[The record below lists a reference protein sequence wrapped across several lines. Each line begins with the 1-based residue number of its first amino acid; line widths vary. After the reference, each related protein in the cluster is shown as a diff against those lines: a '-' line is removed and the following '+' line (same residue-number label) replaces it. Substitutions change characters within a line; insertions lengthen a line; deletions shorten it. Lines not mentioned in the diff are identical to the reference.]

1 MTESNSN
8 INSDLKDMQKILID
22 KSNIG
27 ISNPVKNDNFVFQR
41 YRLINPPQN
50 AKRVL
55 NNSTVRYF
63 LQTYLYD
70 EISQKFEQCEKNYKN
85 IVRDKISDMKQQKK
99 WIRYCLL
106 LMQEEEQSIFEIDK
120 DTLKEFYQNQ
130 VDALIKEKKRQK
142 EKELKEIEKEK
153 IREKNQKEIEELK
166 KKGEYQEGVIPS
178 NNPLPPKPKQEIV
191 IDMDIVNN
199 IPNKYKFDGKIY
211 YRIYIEDVF
220 IERPPF
226 PDKAKDLT
234 KYVKEFNQEIKRLLL
249 KDAKKNTEKNKNN
262 KNNQA
267 SLTLNMAE
275 TWCNEIIN
283 KIFNMGKGKVKETYE
298 SSRFAND
305 KKNIEK
311 EMKKPLLNLML
322 IYSKKMGNNSQI
334 IGQAINLVEN
344 TYYKRY
350 KGQFD
355 ESFLKITGRYIMCLI
370 KINDFSKA
378 EKTIEIIKKNCS
390 QLPNYNSIIT
400 DLEPKLLEAK
410 NKKNNENI
418 LVSKGKIKA
427 GGNDSQMDY
436 DWQQGLNEEEL
447 KETLKKDA
455 ELVKGNMELI
465 NSNL

>member
-8 INSDLKDMQKILID
+8 TNSDLKDMQKILID

-27 ISNPVKNDNFVFQR
+27 TSNPVKNDNFVFQR

-305 KKNIEK
+305 RKNIEK

-322 IYSKKMGNNSQI
+322 IYSKKMGNNSQM

>member
-27 ISNPVKNDNFVFQR
+27 TSNPVKNDNFVFQR

-249 KDAKKNTEKNKNN
+249 KDAKKNTEKNKKN

-322 IYSKKMGNNSQI
+322 IYSKKMGNNSQM

>member
-27 ISNPVKNDNFVFQR
+27 TSNPVKNDNFVFQR

-249 KDAKKNTEKNKNN
+249 KDAKKNTEKSKNN

-355 ESFLKITGRYIMCLI
+355 ESFLKITGRYVLCLI

-410 NKKNNENI
+410 NKKNSENI

-427 GGNDSQMDY
+427 GGNDSQIDY

>member
-27 ISNPVKNDNFVFQR
+27 TSNPVKNDNFVFQR

-322 IYSKKMGNNSQI
+322 IYSKKMGNNSQM

-410 NKKNNENI
+410 NKKNSENI

>member
-27 ISNPVKNDNFVFQR
+27 TSNPVKNDNFVFQR

-322 IYSKKMGNNSQI
+322 IYSKKMGNNSQM

-410 NKKNNENI
+410 NKKNSENI

-447 KETLKKDA
+447 RETLKKDA

>member
-27 ISNPVKNDNFVFQR
+27 TSNPVKNDNFVFQR

-191 IDMDIVNN
+191 IDMEIVNN

-305 KKNIEK
+305 RKNIEK

-322 IYSKKMGNNSQI
+322 IYSKKMGNNSQM

-410 NKKNNENI
+410 NKKNSENI

>member
-27 ISNPVKNDNFVFQR
+27 TSNPVKNDNFVFQR

-178 NNPLPPKPKQEIV
+178 NNPLPPKPKQEII

-322 IYSKKMGNNSQI
+322 IYSKKMGNNSQM

-378 EKTIEIIKKNCS
+378 EKTIEMIKKNCS

-410 NKKNNENI
+410 NKKNSENI

>member
-8 INSDLKDMQKILID
+8 INSDLKDMQKILVD

-27 ISNPVKNDNFVFQR
+27 TSNPVKNDNFVFQR

-322 IYSKKMGNNSQI
+322 IYSKKMGNNSQM

-410 NKKNNENI
+410 NKKNSENI

-447 KETLKKDA
+447 METLKKDA

>member
-27 ISNPVKNDNFVFQR
+27 TSNPVKNDNFVFQR

-106 LMQEEEQSIFEIDK
+106 LMQEEEQSIFEINK
-120 DTLKEFYQNQ
+120 ETLKEFYQNQ

-322 IYSKKMGNNSQI
+322 IYSKKMGNNSQM

-410 NKKNNENI
+410 NKKNSENI

>member
-27 ISNPVKNDNFVFQR
+27 TSNPVKNDNFVFQR

-178 NNPLPPKPKQEIV
+178 NNPLPPKPKQEII

-378 EKTIEIIKKNCS
+378 EKTIEMIKKNCS

-410 NKKNNENI
+410 NKKNSENI

>member
-1 MTESNSN
+1 MQESKSN
-8 INSDLKDMQKILID
+8 ISSDLKDMQKILID

-27 ISNPVKNDNFVFQR
+27 TSNPVKNDNFVFQR

-249 KDAKKNTEKNKNN
+249 KDAKKNTEKSKNN

-322 IYSKKMGNNSQI
+322 IYSKKMGNNSQM

-427 GGNDSQMDY
+427 GGNDSQTDY

>member
-27 ISNPVKNDNFVFQR
+27 TSNPVKNDNFVFQR

-249 KDAKKNTEKNKNN
+249 KDAKKNTEKSKNN

-322 IYSKKMGNNSQI
+322 IYSKKMGNNSQM

>member
-27 ISNPVKNDNFVFQR
+27 TSNPVKNDNFVFQR

-262 KNNQA
+262 KNNQV

-355 ESFLKITGRYIMCLI
+355 ESFLKITGRYILCLI

>member
-8 INSDLKDMQKILID
+8 INSDLKDMQKILVD

-27 ISNPVKNDNFVFQR
+27 TSNPVKNDNFVFQR

-130 VDALIKEKKRQK
+130 VDALIKKKKRQK

-249 KDAKKNTEKNKNN
+249 KDAKKNTEKSKNN

-400 DLEPKLLEAK
+400 DLEPKLFEAK
-410 NKKNNENI
+410 NKKNSENI

>member
-8 INSDLKDMQKILID
+8 INSDLKDMQKILVD

-27 ISNPVKNDNFVFQR
+27 TSNPVKNDNFVFQR

-249 KDAKKNTEKNKNN
+249 KDAKKNTEKSKNN

-410 NKKNNENI
+410 NKKNSENI

>member
-27 ISNPVKNDNFVFQR
+27 TSNPVKNDNFVFQR

-305 KKNIEK
+305 RKNIEK

-322 IYSKKMGNNSQI
+322 IYSKKMGNNSQM

>member
-27 ISNPVKNDNFVFQR
+27 TSNPVKNDNFVFQR

-249 KDAKKNTEKNKNN
+249 KDAKKNTEKSKNN

-322 IYSKKMGNNSQI
+322 IYSKKMGNNSQM

-355 ESFLKITGRYIMCLI
+355 ESFLKITGRYVLCLI

-410 NKKNNENI
+410 NKKNSENI

>member
-1 MTESNSN
+1 MQESKSN
-8 INSDLKDMQKILID
+8 ILTDLKDMQKILID

-27 ISNPVKNDNFVFQR
+27 TSSPVQNDNFNFQR

-55 NNSTVRYF
+55 NNTTVRYF

-85 IVRDKISDMKQQKK
+85 IVKDKISDMKQAKR

-106 LMQEEEQSIFEIDK
+106 LMQEEEQSLFEIDK
-120 DTLKEFYQNQ
+120 DTLKEFYTNQ
-130 VDALIKEKKRQK
+130 VDALIKEKKRLK

-166 KKGEYQEGVIPS
+166 KKGEYKEGVIPS
-178 NNPLPPKPKQEIV
+178 NNPAQQKPRQEII
-191 IDMDIVNN
+191 IDMNIVNN
-199 IPNKYKFDGKIY
+199 IPNNYKFDGKIY

-220 IERPPF
+220 IEKPPF

-249 KDAKKNTEKNKNN
+249 KDMKRNPEKNNNNN
-262 KNNQA
+262 KNNQV
-267 SLTLNMAE
+267 SLTLNAAE
-275 TWCNEIIN
+275 SWCKEIIS
-283 KIFNMGKGKVKETYE
+283 KIFTMSKGKVKEAYE
-298 SSRFAND
+298 SSRFANER
-305 KKNIEK
+305 KNIEK
-311 EMKKPLLNLML
+311 EMKKPLLNLMF
-322 IYSKKMGNNSQI
+322 IYSKKMNNTQI
-334 IGQAINLVEN
+334 ISEAIKLVEN
-344 TYYKRY
+344 IYYKRY

-378 EKTIEIIKKNCS
+378 EKTLEIIKKNCN
-390 QLPNYNSIIT
+390 QLPNYNLTISE
-400 DLEPKLLEAK
+400 LEPKLTEAK

-418 LVSKGKIKA
+418 LISKGKIKA
-427 GGNDSQMDY
+427 GAADSQTDY

-455 ELVKGNMELI
+455 ELVRGNMELI
-465 NSNL
+465 NSNI

>member
-27 ISNPVKNDNFVFQR
+27 TSNPVKNDNFVFQR

-153 IREKNQKEIEELK
+153 KREKNQKEIEELK

-305 KKNIEK
+305 RKNIEK

-322 IYSKKMGNNSQI
+322 IYSKKMGNNSQM

-410 NKKNNENI
+410 NKKNSENI

>member
-1 MTESNSN
+1 
-8 INSDLKDMQKILID
+8 
-22 KSNIG
+22 
-27 ISNPVKNDNFVFQR
+27 
-41 YRLINPPQN
+41 
-50 AKRVL
+50 
-55 NNSTVRYF
+55 
-63 LQTYLYD
+63 
-70 EISQKFEQCEKNYKN
+70 
-85 IVRDKISDMKQQKK
+85 
-99 WIRYCLL
+99 
-106 LMQEEEQSIFEIDK
+106 MQEEEQSIFEIDK
-120 DTLKEFYQNQ
+120 DILKEYYQNQ
-130 VDALIKEKKRQK
+130 DDALIKEKKRQK

-249 KDAKKNTEKNKNN
+249 KDAKKNTEKSKNN

-322 IYSKKMGNNSQI
+322 IYSKKMGNNSQM

-355 ESFLKITGRYIMCLI
+355 ESFLKITGRYILCLI

-378 EKTIEIIKKNCS
+378 EKTIEVIKKNCS

-447 KETLKKDA
+447 NLLTSMIESHMGEWNTNAYSNVVLPKPTTKYQKFVHMCDFLSSRKFLD
-455 ELVKGNMELI
+455 VKFENNDI
-465 NSNL
+465 ID

>member
-27 ISNPVKNDNFVFQR
+27 TSNPVKNDNFVFQR

-191 IDMDIVNN
+191 IDMNSVNN

-322 IYSKKMGNNSQI
+322 IYSKKMGNNSQM

-344 TYYKRY
+344 NYYKRY

-355 ESFLKITGRYIMCLI
+355 ESFLKITGRYILCLI

-378 EKTIEIIKKNCS
+378 EKTIEVIKKNCS

-410 NKKNNENI
+410 NKKNSENI

>member
-8 INSDLKDMQKILID
+8 INSDLKDMQKILVD

-27 ISNPVKNDNFVFQR
+27 TSNPVKNDNFVFQR

-305 KKNIEK
+305 RKNIEK

-322 IYSKKMGNNSQI
+322 IYSKKMGNNSQM

-410 NKKNNENI
+410 NKKNSENI

>member
-27 ISNPVKNDNFVFQR
+27 TSNPVKNDNFVFQR

-191 IDMDIVNN
+191 IDMNIVNN

-322 IYSKKMGNNSQI
+322 IYSKKMGNNSQM

-344 TYYKRY
+344 NYYKRY

-355 ESFLKITGRYIMCLI
+355 ESFLKITGRYILCLI

-378 EKTIEIIKKNCS
+378 EKTIEVIKKNCS

-410 NKKNNENI
+410 NKKNSENI

>member
-8 INSDLKDMQKILID
+8 TNSDLKDMQKILID

-27 ISNPVKNDNFVFQR
+27 TSNPVKNDNFVFQR

-267 SLTLNMAE
+267 SITLNMAE

-322 IYSKKMGNNSQI
+322 IYSKKMGNNSQM

-355 ESFLKITGRYIMCLI
+355 ESFLKITGRYILCLI

-410 NKKNNENI
+410 NKKNSENI

>member
-8 INSDLKDMQKILID
+8 TNSDLKDMQKILID

-27 ISNPVKNDNFVFQR
+27 TSNPVKNDNFVFQR

-262 KNNQA
+262 KNNQV

-322 IYSKKMGNNSQI
+322 IYSKKMGNNPQM

-355 ESFLKITGRYIMCLI
+355 ESFLKITGRYVLCLI

>member
-27 ISNPVKNDNFVFQR
+27 TSNPVKNDNFVFQR

-322 IYSKKMGNNSQI
+322 IYSKKIGNNSQM

-410 NKKNNENI
+410 NKKNSENI

>member
-8 INSDLKDMQKILID
+8 TNSDLKDMQKILID

-27 ISNPVKNDNFVFQR
+27 TSNPVKNDNFVFQR

-130 VDALIKEKKRQK
+130 VDALIKEKKR
-142 EKELKEIEKEK
+142 
-153 IREKNQKEIEELK
+153 QKEIEELK

-305 KKNIEK
+305 RKNIEK

>member
-27 ISNPVKNDNFVFQR
+27 TSNPVKNDNFVFQR

-120 DTLKEFYQNQ
+120 DILKEFYQNQ

-142 EKELKEIEKEK
+142 EKELKEIKKEK

-249 KDAKKNTEKNKNN
+249 KDAKKNTEKSKNN

-322 IYSKKMGNNSQI
+322 IYSKKMGNNSQM

-355 ESFLKITGRYIMCLI
+355 ESFLKITGRYVLCLI

-410 NKKNNENI
+410 NKKNSENI

>member
-27 ISNPVKNDNFVFQR
+27 TSNPVKNDNFVFQR

-249 KDAKKNTEKNKNN
+249 KDAKKNTEKSKNN

-322 IYSKKMGNNSQI
+322 IYSKKMGNNSQM

-410 NKKNNENI
+410 NKKNSENI

>member
-1 MTESNSN
+1 MTESNLN
-8 INSDLKDMQKILID
+8 TNSDLKDMQKILID

-27 ISNPVKNDNFVFQR
+27 TSNPVKNDNFVFQR

-249 KDAKKNTEKNKNN
+249 KDAKKNTEKSKNN

-305 KKNIEK
+305 RKNIEK

-322 IYSKKMGNNSQI
+322 IYSKKMGNNSQM

-355 ESFLKITGRYIMCLI
+355 ESFLKITGRYILCLI

>member
-8 INSDLKDMQKILID
+8 TNSDLKYMQKILID

-27 ISNPVKNDNFVFQR
+27 TSNPVKNDNFVFQR

-283 KIFNMGKGKVKETYE
+283 KIFNMGRGKVKETYE

-305 KKNIEK
+305 RKNIEK

-322 IYSKKMGNNSQI
+322 IYSKKMGNNSQM

-410 NKKNNENI
+410 NKKNSENI

>member
-8 INSDLKDMQKILID
+8 INSDLKDMQKILVD

-27 ISNPVKNDNFVFQR
+27 TSNPVKNDNFVFQR

-106 LMQEEEQSIFEIDK
+106 LMQEEDQSIFEIDK

-322 IYSKKMGNNSQI
+322 IYSKKMGNNSQM

-378 EKTIEIIKKNCS
+378 EKTIEVIKKNCS

-410 NKKNNENI
+410 NKKNSENI

>member
-27 ISNPVKNDNFVFQR
+27 TSNPVKNDNFVFQR

-410 NKKNNENI
+410 NKKNSENI

>member
-8 INSDLKDMQKILID
+8 TNSDLKDMQKILID

-27 ISNPVKNDNFVFQR
+27 TSNPVKNDNFVFQR

-322 IYSKKMGNNSQI
+322 IYSKKMGNNSQM

-355 ESFLKITGRYIMCLI
+355 ESFLKITGRYILCLI

>member
-27 ISNPVKNDNFVFQR
+27 TSNPVKNDNFVFQR

-322 IYSKKMGNNSQI
+322 IYSKKMGNNSQM

>member
-27 ISNPVKNDNFVFQR
+27 TSNPVKNDNFVFQR

-322 IYSKKMGNNSQI
+322 IYSKKMGNNSQM

-355 ESFLKITGRYIMCLI
+355 ESFLKITGRYVLCLI

-410 NKKNNENI
+410 NKKNSENI